1 MSLISVIAMASC
13 LVAGQAAAG
22 SPQDAQGP
30 VYTVGD
36 GVSAPVVVKRV
47 APQYTPDAMRAKVE
61 GTVGLECVVETD
73 GSTSGIRVIKALDP
87 GLDEEAVKALRLWTF
102 EPGKK
107 DGKPVRVRITLEMT
121 FTLRK

>member
-36 GVSAPVVVKRV
+36 GVSAPVVVKRWR
-47 APQYTPDAMRAKVE
+47 PYTPTRCGEGRGHRRA
-61 GTVGLECVVETD
+61 
-73 GSTSGIRVIKALDP
+73 RVRRRNRRQHQRHQGDQGARPGARRGGRQGAPPLDVR
-87 GLDEEAVKALRLWTF
+87 A
-102 EPGKK
+102 GKK